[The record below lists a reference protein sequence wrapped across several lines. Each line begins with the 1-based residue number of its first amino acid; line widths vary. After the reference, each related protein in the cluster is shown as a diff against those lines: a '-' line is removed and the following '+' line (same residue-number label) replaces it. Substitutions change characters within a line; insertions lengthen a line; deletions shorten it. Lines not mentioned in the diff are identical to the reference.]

1 MSLKRAFH
9 ICLSVPLHV
18 KYGRDAYLQCETL
31 IKVYFLF
38 LLIFWGIFH
47 YIVLLILL
55 FDTAYSADRG
65 VGGLGVLS
73 IVLVYKLRMEKKC
86 GGGWL
91 RGCTVQPEVFF
102 RLFPW
107 FFAGL
112 WHHWAWVC
120 VCICEVLFLLRL
132 FIFPL
137 LAVSVVVCPI
147 IYLFCWCGLCI
158 G

>member
-31 IKVYFLF
+31 IIVYFLF

-73 IVLVYKLRMEKKC
+73 IVLVYKLRVEKSVEDV
-86 GGGWL
+86 
-91 RGCTVQPEVFF
+91 GCVAVQCSRRFF
-102 RLFPW
+102 RLFSLI
-107 FFAGL
+107 FAGL

-120 VCICEVLFLLRL
+120 VFICEVSFLLRL
-132 FIFPL
+132 FIFSL